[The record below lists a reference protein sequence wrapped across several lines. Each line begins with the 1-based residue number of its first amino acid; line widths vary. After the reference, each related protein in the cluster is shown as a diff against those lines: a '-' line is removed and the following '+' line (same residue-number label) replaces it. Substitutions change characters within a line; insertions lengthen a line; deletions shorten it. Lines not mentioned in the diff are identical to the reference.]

1 MKQKY
6 KGVFLLLLTSFI
18 WGTAF
23 VAQRKGMEFIG
34 PFTFNGIRS
43 FIGAAVLLPLV
54 AFSIKSARAISG
66 DLPNALQAK
75 GSKRSLA
82 IGGLLC
88 GILMFTASS
97 LQQYGMVYT
106 TSGKAGFITAMYIVI
121 VPLLGVFIGKKIRPL
136 LWVCVAIAVLG
147 LFLLTI
153 KEDFSLNRGDIFV
166 MVCALFFSVHILVI
180 DYFSPRTNPIALSQV
195 QLLITGLLSIP
206 FILGLET
213 VNWSS
218 VLECWFPIF
227 YAGVMS
233 CGVAYTLQIVA
244 QRHTEPTVASLL
256 LSLESVFAVLAGAII
271 LGEVLNARELVG
283 CILMFVAIVLSQL
296 PDKNVMLKKKGN
308 QS

>member
-54 AFSIKSARAISG
+54 AFSMKSAKAM
-66 DLPNALQAK
+66 DPALPNALQAK
-75 GSKRSLA
+75 DSKKSLV

-88 GILMFTASS
+88 GILMFAASS

-121 VPLLGVFIGKKIRPL
+121 VPLLGIFIGKKIRPL
-136 LWVCVAIAVLG
+136 LWCCVAIAVLG

-153 KEDFSLNRGDIFV
+153 KEDLSLNRGDVLV

-180 DYFSPRTNPIALSQV
+180 DHFSPRTNPIALSQV

-213 VNWSS
+213 VHWSS

-271 LGEVLNARELVG
+271 LGEVLNARELIG

-296 PDKNVMLKKKGN
+296 PKKT
-308 QS
+308 

>member
-54 AFSIKSARAISG
+54 AFSMKSAKAI
-66 DLPNALQAK
+66 DPALPNALQAK
-75 GSKRSLA
+75 GSKKSLA

-88 GILMFTASS
+88 GILMFAASS

-106 TSGKAGFITAMYIVI
+106 SSGKAGFITAMYIVI

-180 DYFSPRTNPIALSQV
+180 DHFSPRTNPIALSQV

-271 LGEVLNARELVG
+271 LGEVLNAKELIG

-296 PDKNVMLKKKGN
+296 PDKNVMMKKKGN